1 MSFDTLWVLPNKQKW
16 LGNWLEMTSL
26 SRKSAKT
33 EPFSFCDSTG
43 SRLQLLYRK
52 SYAEKVQEVEKD
64 PEIPV
69 SFRNAVQKNRYN
81 NNGDNK
87 FRNRHH

>member
-1 MSFDTLWVLPNKQKW
+1 MFSLRSGDWGSPQQANNLKTGRQSRFQVVLVW
-16 LGNWLEMTSL
+16 
-26 SRKSAKT
+26 
-33 EPFSFCDSTG
+33 CDSTYPC
-43 SRLQLLYRK
+43 LLLLYRK

-87 FRNRHH
+87 FRNSHH